1 MAIGLGQMLIGG
13 LLGNEIGKKGG
24 LGGLLSGMSS
34 GDNGRVTDQEM
45 DGMTHTMP
53 DGTVMPGASHP
64 EQPNMPQQTAQAPQ
78 QQGGGLMQGISNM
91 MGNPSE
97 SQIARMGMGFN
108 SMRLRP
114 DANLAA
120 SFQKRID
127 ASSINKSRGSLVA
140 VLKKQGKNNIAQL
153 LEIGAISVS
162 EASKY
167 SLEPGK
173 GKDIAAVINFLKKPN
188 ADPEITA
195 KLADLAEIVEAD
207 NSMSD
212 EAFKIAMQLTGLDPT
227 AKDYALGLS
236 EIFTHQGKDL
246 IDGVSR
252 EGQHY
257 QIQTD
262 KGTGETEKVWLDSYG
277 ETLIGKQQRIAKQ
290 EDLIK
295 DKREA
300 QEKGTEYYV
309 KAQEYRRQVD
319 QFERIMTASEE
330 GALSGE
336 LAQYLPAFDEQT
348 AILRGLVNELG
359 ISVINSATF
368 GALSE
373 KEMQMA
379 MKTNIN
385 EGLRPE
391 ELRQQVMIQIRARRK
406 LAQEYEKLARRAKFE
421 GDGTWSNFIKLAM
434 EETDRHDAVVWSE
447 LNQGEIE
454 NLASRGI
461 GREDYKNWTY
471 DQRQE
476 FFDRRTK

>member
-24 LGGLLSGMSS
+24 IGGLLGGLG
-34 GDNGRVTDQEM
+34 GDKPQM
-45 DGMTHTMP
+45 
-53 DGTVMPGASHP
+53 P
-64 EQPNMPQQTAQAPQ
+64 EQPQQTAQAPQ
-78 QQGGGLMQGISNM
+78 QQGGGFMDMFNNISPEKM
-91 MGNPSE
+91 
-97 SQIARMGMGFN
+97 ARMGMGFN

-127 ASSINKSRGSLVA
+127 ASTINKSRGSLVA

-236 EIFTHQGKDL
+236 EIFTHQGKEL

-262 KGTGETEKVWLDSYG
+262 KGTGDTDKVWLESYG

-290 EDLIK
+290 EALIL
-295 DKREA
+295 DKKQA
-300 QEKGTEYYV
+300 QEMGTEYYV

-319 QFERIMTASEE
+319 QFERIIAASNDD
-330 GALSGE
+330 AVSG
-336 LAQYLPAFDEQT
+336 LLGQHLPAFDDAT
-348 AILRGLVNELG
+348 GILHGLVNELG

-373 KEMQMA
+373 REMEMA
-379 MKTNIN
+379 MRTNID
-385 EGLRPE
+385 LSLPPA
-391 ELRQQVMIQIRARRK
+391 ELREMAMQQIKARRK
-406 LAQEYEKLARRAKFE
+406 LAQEYEKMAKRAKFE
-421 GDGTWSNFIKLAM
+421 GDGTWSNFIKLSM
-434 EETDRHDAVVWSE
+434 EETDKHDAVVWSE
-447 LNQGEIE
+447 LTTEEIE
-454 NLASRGI
+454 RLASRGY
-461 GREDYKNWTY
+461 GRQQYMDFSYEQRRAIF
-471 DQRQE
+471 DQR
-476 FFDRRTK
+476 KVK

>member
-24 LGGLLSGMSS
+24 LSGLLG
-34 GDNGRVTDQEM
+34 GNQ
-45 DGMTHTMP
+45 
-53 DGTVMPGASHP
+53 P
-64 EQPNMPQQTAQAPQ
+64 EMPQQPPMPTQTAQAPQ
-78 QQGGGLMQGISNM
+78 QQGGGFMQGISNM
-91 MGNPSE
+91 MGNPTD

-127 ASSINKSRGSLVA
+127 ASEVNKNRGTLVA
-140 VLKKQGKNNIAQL
+140 LLKKQGKNNIAQL
-153 LEIGAISVS
+153 LEIGAISVN
-162 EASKY
+162 EASQY
-167 SLEPGK
+167 SLEKGK
-173 GKDIAAVINFLKKPN
+173 GKDIAAVIKFLKKPN

-227 AKDYALGLS
+227 GKDYALGLS

-262 KGTGETEKVWLDSYG
+262 KATGETEKVWLESFG
-277 ETLIGKQQRIAKQ
+277 ETLIGKQQRIAAQ
-290 EDLIK
+290 EALIL
-295 DKREA
+295 DKKEA

-309 KAQEYRRQVD
+309 KAQAYRRQVD
-319 QFERIMTASEE
+319 EFERIMSASEE
-330 GALSGE
+330 GALSGAI
-336 LAQYLPAFDEQT
+336 AQYLPAFDAET

-379 MKTNIN
+379 MRTNIY
-385 EGLRPE
+385 EGLEPE
-391 ELRQQVMIQIRARRK
+391 ELREQVMMQIKARRK

-421 GDGTWSNFIKLAM
+421 GDGTWSGFIKLAM
-434 EETDRHDAVVWSE
+434 EETDRHDAVVWAK

-454 NLASRGI
+454 NLAARGI
-461 GREDYKNWTY
+461 GREDYKNWSY
-471 DQRQE
+471 EQRQE

>member
-24 LGGLLSGMSS
+24 LSGLLG
-34 GDNGRVTDQEM
+34 GNQ
-45 DGMTHTMP
+45 
-53 DGTVMPGASHP
+53 P
-64 EQPNMPQQTAQAPQ
+64 EMPQQPQMPTQTAQAPQ
-78 QQGGGLMQGISNM
+78 QQGGGFMQGISNM
-91 MGNPSE
+91 MGNPTD

-127 ASSINKSRGSLVA
+127 ASEVNKNRGTLVA
-140 VLKKQGKNNIAQL
+140 LLKKQGKNNIAQL
-153 LEIGAISVS
+153 LEIGAISVN

-167 SLEPGK
+167 SLEKGK

-227 AKDYALGLS
+227 GKDYALGLS

-262 KGTGETEKVWLDSYG
+262 KATGETEKVWLESYG

-290 EDLIK
+290 EALIL
-295 DKREA
+295 DKKQA
-300 QEKGTEYYV
+300 QEMGTEYYV
-309 KAQEYRRQVD
+309 KAQAYRQQVD
-319 QFERIMTASEE
+319 QFERIIAASND
-330 GALSGE
+330 GAISG
-336 LAQYLPAFDEQT
+336 LLGKHLPAFDDAT
-348 AILRGLVNELG
+348 GILHGLVNELG

-373 KEMQMA
+373 REMEMA
-379 MKTNIN
+379 MRTNID
-385 EGLRPE
+385 LSLPPA
-391 ELRQQVMIQIRARRK
+391 ELREMAMQQIRARRK
-406 LAQEYEKLARRAKFE
+406 LAQEYEKMAKRAKFE
-421 GDGTWSNFIKLAM
+421 GDGTWSNFIKLSM
-434 EETDRHDAVVWSE
+434 EETDKHDAVVWSE
-447 LNQGEIE
+447 LTIE
-454 NLASRGI
+454 EVARLASRGY
-461 GREDYKNWTY
+461 GREQYMDFSYEQRKAIF
-471 DQRQE
+471 DQR
-476 FFDRRTK
+476 KVK

>member
-13 LLGNEIGKKGG
+13 LLGNEIGKRGG
-24 LGGLLSGMSS
+24 LSGLLGNVNK
-34 GDNGRVTDQEM
+34 GDTGRLTDQQM
-45 DGMTHTMP
+45 G
-53 DGTVMPGASHP
+53 VMS
-64 EQPNMPQQTAQAPQ
+64 QTTPTQSAQVQAPQ
-78 QQGGGLMQGISNM
+78 QQTGGFMQGISNM
-91 MGNPSE
+91 LGNPTDA
-97 SQIARMGMGFN
+97 QIARMGMGFN

-127 ASSINKSRGSLVA
+127 ASTMNKSKASLVA

-173 GKDIAAVINFLKKPN
+173 GKDINAVLTFLKKPN
-188 ADPEITA
+188 ADPEIQA
-195 KLADLAEIVEAD
+195 KLQDLAEIVEAD

-212 EAFKIAMQLTGLDPT
+212 EAFKIAMKLTGLDPT
-227 AKDYALGLS
+227 TDKQYALGLS

-262 KGTGETEKVWLDSYG
+262 KSTGEREKVWLDSFG
-277 ETLIGKQQRIAKQ
+277 ETIIQKQDRIAKQ
-290 EDLIK
+290 EALIK
-295 DKREA
+295 DKAQA
-300 QEKGTEYYV
+300 QEMGTEYYV

-319 QFERIMTASEE
+319 QFERIMTASAE

-336 LAQYLPAFDEQT
+336 IAQYLPAFDEQT

-391 ELRQQVMIQIRARRK
+391 ELREQVMIQIAARRK
-406 LAQEYEKLARRAKFE
+406 LAQEYEKLARRAMFE
-421 GDGTWSNFIKLAM
+421 GDGTWSGFIKLAM
-434 EETDRHDAVVWSE
+434 EETDRHDAVVWANLTPE
-447 LNQGEIE
+447 EVAR
-454 NLASRGI
+454 LASRGY
-461 GREDYKNWTY
+461 GREEYKKFTY
-471 DQRQE
+471 EERRAIFDQR
-476 FFDRRTK
+476 KIK

>member
-1 MAIGLGQMLIGG
+1 MAIGLGQILIGG
-13 LLGNEIGKKGG
+13 LLGNEIGKRGG
-24 LGGLLSGMSS
+24 LSGLLGGVDQ
-34 GDNGRVTDQEM
+34 GDTGRVTDKNMGVMSQTQP
-45 DGMTHTMP
+45 THTMP
-53 DGTVMPGASHP
+53 DGTVMPGATHGES
-64 EQPNMPQQTAQAPQ
+64 NQTAQAPQ
-78 QQGGGLMQGISNM
+78 TGGFMQGISNM
-91 MGNPSE
+91 MGNPTDA
-97 SQIARMGMGFN
+97 QIARMGMGFN

-127 ASSINKSRGSLVA
+127 ASTMNKSKSSLVA
-140 VLKKQGKNNIAQL
+140 VLRKQGKNNIAQL

-173 GKDIAAVINFLKKPN
+173 GKDIGAVLKFLKKPHS
-188 ADPEITA
+188 DPEVQA
-195 KLADLAEIVEAD
+195 KLQDLAEIVEAD

-212 EAFKIAMQLTGLDPT
+212 EAFKIAMKLTGIDVT
-227 AKDYALGLS
+227 GKEYALGLS

-262 KGTGETEKVWLDSYG
+262 KGTGEREKVWLDSFG
-277 ETLIGKQQRIAKQ
+277 ETNIGKQQRIAAQ
-290 EDLIK
+290 EALIL
-295 DKREA
+295 DKAEA
-300 QEKGTEYYV
+300 QEKGTAYYV

-319 QFERIMTASEE
+319 EFERIMTASEE
-330 GALSGE
+330 GALSG
-336 LAQYLPAFDEQT
+336 AVARFLPAFDAQT

-379 MKTNIN
+379 MRTNIF
-385 EGLRPE
+385 EGLAPE
-391 ELRQQVMIQIRARRK
+391 DLREQVEIQIRARRK

-421 GDGTWSNFIKLAM
+421 GDGTWSGFIKLAM
-434 EETDRHDAVVWSE
+434 EETDRHDAVVWANLRE
-447 LNQGEIE
+447 DEIAK
-454 NLASRGI
+454 LALRGI
-461 GREDYKNWTY
+461 GREQYKDWSY
-471 DQRQE
+471 EERQE